1 MSPTDG
7 VVATPHH
14 LATRAGQRAF
24 AQGGTAVDAALA
36 AAAVLTVV
44 YPHMCAIGGDAQ
56 ALLALPGGRVQALSG
71 SGAAARA
78 ADASLLRGEHSTMPI
93 HGVHPITVPG
103 LVAAWGDLHAAGGRL
118 PWSALFAD
126 ALALAEQGAPVAA
139 ALGRDL
145 AALHPRLGTDPGL
158 RAVFFRTDGRVLQTG
173 DTLRQPALAR
183 SLRLLS
189 NEGARTFYHGTLAE
203 RLVAGLRRLGSPLQ
217 PEDFAAH
224 RSRWLQPLST
234 HFGGW
239 QVLSNPP
246 VAQGHVLMQLLQA
259 LQQLGLERADPLG
272 PAAPT
277 LARLCALT
285 AAQRDTVLGDP
296 EREPVDVAALLSA
309 QRIKALVEQA
319 RDTSRALSPLQA
331 RPRPDGDTVA
341 IVAQDAQG
349 HAVTLIQ
356 SIFHAFGS
364 GVLEPDTGIVC
375 QNRGAA
381 FTLDD
386 GPARLVG
393 GTRPPSTLT
402 PSMLRRDG
410 RLEIALGAMGGKSQP
425 QILMQLLMR
434 LAAGTAP
441 ADALAAPRWVVG
453 TFGVGDETVALVEG
467 AASADARAHLAASG
481 LPVVVGADRDD
492 RAGHAQFV
500 RHRAG
505 QALDSATDPRAD
517 GLAH

>member
-14 LATRAGQRAF
+14 LATRAGERAL
-24 AQGGTAVDAALA
+24 ALGGSAVDAALA

-56 ALLALPGGRVQALSG
+56 ALLALPGGRVRALSG

-78 ADASLLRGEHSTMPI
+78 ADASLLRDQHATMPI

-118 PWSALFAD
+118 PWSALFTD
-126 ALALAEQGAPVAA
+126 ALALAEQGTPVAA

-145 AALHPRLGTDPGL
+145 TALHLRLGTDPGL
-158 RAVFFRTDGRVLQTG
+158 RGVFFHADGRVLQTG

-183 SLRLLS
+183 SLLQLS
-189 NEGARTFYHGTLAE
+189 VDGARAFYEGELAG
-203 RLVAGLRRLGSPLQ
+203 RFVAGLRRLGAPLQ
-217 PEDFAAH
+217 TDDFAAH
-224 RSRWLQPLST
+224 HSQWLEPLST
-234 HFGGW
+234 RFGGW
-239 QVLSNPP
+239 EVLSNPP
-246 VAQGHVLMQLLQA
+246 VAQGHVLMQLLEA
-259 LQQLGLERADPLG
+259 LVRLGLERADPLG
-272 PAAPT
+272 PAAAT
-277 LARLCALT
+277 LTRLCALT

-296 EREPVDVAALLSA
+296 ARGPVDLLSLLSPRTIDSLVA
-309 QRIKALVEQA
+309 QAGDASQPLI
-319 RDTSRALSPLQA
+319 PLQA

-364 GVLEPDTGIVC
+364 GILEPDTGIVC

-381 FTLDD
+381 FTLHD

-425 QILMQLLMR
+425 QILMQLMMR

-441 ADALAAPRWVVG
+441 AEALAAPRWVVG
-453 TFGVGDETVALVEG
+453 TFGTGSETVALVEG
-467 AASADARAHLAASG
+467 AASAQTRAHLAASG
-481 LPVVVGADRDD
+481 MPVVVGADRDD

>member
-78 ADASLLRGEHSTMPI
+78 ADASLLRSQHTTMPI

-103 LVAAWGDLHAAGGRL
+103 LVAAWADLHAAGGRL
-118 PWSALFAD
+118 PWSAAFTD
-126 ALALAEQGAPVAA
+126 ALQLAEQGTPVAA

-145 AALHPRLGTDPGL
+145 AALHPRLSIDPGL
-158 RAVFFRTDGRVLQTG
+158 RGVFFHPDGRVLQTG

-183 SLRLLS
+183 SLAQLS
-189 NEGARTFYHGTLAE
+189 NEGARAFYKGELAE
-203 RLVAGLRRLGSPLQ
+203 RLVAGLRRLGAPLQ
-217 PEDFAAH
+217 DDDFAAH
-224 RSRWLQPLST
+224 RSRWLEPLST
-234 HFGGW
+234 DFSGW

-259 LQQLGLERADPLG
+259 LKQLGLERADPLG

-296 EREPVDVAALLSA
+296 ERRPVDVPVLLGP
-309 QRIKALVEQA
+309 RNINALVAQA
-319 RDTSRALSPLQA
+319 RDPAQALSPLQA
-331 RPRPDGDTVA
+331 RPRPDGDTVT

-364 GVLEPDTGIVC
+364 GILEPDTGIVC

-381 FTLDD
+381 FTLED

-402 PSMLRRDG
+402 PSMLRHNG

-434 LAAGTAP
+434 LAAGAAP

-453 TFGVGDETVALVEG
+453 TFGVGTETVALVEG
-467 AASADARAHLAASG
+467 AASAETRAHLTASG
-481 LPVVVGADRDD
+481 LPVVVGDDRDD